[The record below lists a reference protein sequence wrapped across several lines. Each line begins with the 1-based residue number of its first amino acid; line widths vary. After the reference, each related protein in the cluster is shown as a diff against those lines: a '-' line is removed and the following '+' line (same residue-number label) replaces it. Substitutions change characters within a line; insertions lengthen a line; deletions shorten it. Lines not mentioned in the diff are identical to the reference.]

1 MINRPENSSNILLPK
16 SPQANIG
23 DNESASATNPIKV
36 TARKLKGNI
45 TNELSAAQNEST
57 INQKEPLSVEN
68 NTQRSRQE
76 PIKDQNKPTSNRQE
90 PLAIQKPTRS
100 RNALLAAQNKPDLE
114 NDYSS
119 SDEDFDIPKQPS
131 TRKNKCTTQNKVIVK
146 NARHNESIKDL
157 IPRTLSP
164 QEKK

>member
-1 MINRPENSSNILLPK
+1 MINRSENSSNILLPK
-16 SPQANIG
+16 SSQANIG

-45 TNELSAAQNEST
+45 TNKLSAAQNEST
-57 INQKEPLSVEN
+57 MNQKEPLSVEK
-68 NTQRSRQE
+68 NTN
-76 PIKDQNKPTSNRQE
+76 INRQE
-90 PLAIQKPTRS
+90 SLATQKPTRS

-131 TRKNKCTTQNKVIVK
+131 TRKNKSTTLNKVIVK
-146 NARHNESIKDL
+146 NARHNASIKDL
-157 IPRTLSP
+157 IPCTLSP
-164 QEKK
+164 QEKT

>member
-1 MINRPENSSNILLPK
+1 MINRSENSSNILLPK
-16 SPQANIG
+16 SSQANIG

-45 TNELSAAQNEST
+45 TNKLSAAQNEST
-57 INQKEPLSVEN
+57 MNQKEPLSVEKN
-68 NTQRSRQE
+68 RTN
-76 PIKDQNKPTSNRQE
+76 INRQE
-90 PLAIQKPTRS
+90 SLAIQKPTRS

-131 TRKNKCTTQNKVIVK
+131 TRKNKSTTLNKVIVI
-146 NARHNESIKDL
+146 NARHNASIKDL

-164 QEKK
+164 QEKKHSFLFCFV

>member
-16 SPQANIG
+16 SSQANIG

-45 TNELSAAQNEST
+45 TNKLSAAQNEST
-57 INQKEPLSVEN
+57 MNQKEPLSVEK
-68 NTQRSRQE
+68 NTN
-76 PIKDQNKPTSNRQE
+76 INRQE
-90 PLAIQKPTRS
+90 SLAIQKPTRS

-131 TRKNKCTTQNKVIVK
+131 TRKNKSTTPNKVIIK